1 MSLKRKACF
10 HLVLYGLACWTL
22 ISLMEAAPQ
31 IADYF
36 QTGGSASFELNAT
49 PFLLFAACAAL
60 YMYAEKKKRAV
71 KKHSLV
77 PDEFEEQDERERM
90 MTAKACR
97 SSYIAVYFS
106 LPAAAV
112 LLLFY
117 PLIQPH
123 LPFFPILLILILMMI
138 QQLSYVLTFHKHGKN
153 SGS

>member
-1 MSLKRKACF
+1 MSLKSKACF

-123 LPFFPILLILILMMI
+123 LPFFPILLIFILMMI

>member
-10 HLVLYGLACWTL
+10 HIVLYGLACWTL
-22 ISLMEAAPQ
+22 ISLTEAAPQ

-36 QTGGSASFELNAT
+36 QTGGSSSFELNAA

-60 YMYAEKKKRAV
+60 YMYAEKKKRDG

-123 LPFFPILLILILMMI
+123 LPSFPIVLIFILMMI
-138 QQLSYVLTFHKHGKN
+138 QHLAYVFTFHKHGKN